1 MGRLYPA
8 AMPPYC
14 QSGEFN
20 VPILE
25 TLDQEH
31 ENLAL
36 HVDLCQQRY
45 EAVEKR
51 LTSLES
57 KIDLIHTKID
67 GYKADISKIL
77 ITTAGTITVSII
89 GLIGVILSK
98 L

>member
-1 MGRLYPA
+1 MDRLYPA
-8 AMPPYC
+8 AMAPYC

-25 TLDQEH
+25 TINQEH

-57 KIDLIHTKID
+57 KIDSIHTKID
-67 GYKADISKIL
+67 GYKAEISKIM
-77 ITTAGTITVSII
+77 IGSAATVVVSII
-89 GLIGVILSK
+89 GLVGAILTK
-98 L
+98 